1 MLHVHSVLLWG
12 FNNFFLTMFRVVQQQ
27 LQVRVRAG
35 LFVWLQ
41 CFVTCMQTAHLVT
54 KLLEFP
60 PNLAL
65 SRSWNQTQLLVKQ

>member
-1 MLHVHSVLLWG
+1 MLHVQSVLLRG
-12 FNNFFLTMFRVVQQQ
+12 FNNLFLFLTTFRVVQQQ
-27 LQVRVRAG
+27 LQVRLRAG

-54 KLLEFP
+54 NLLESP

-65 SRSWNQTQLLVKQ
+65 